1 MNPMMNIKVE
11 GTEQLMKGFEKYRK
25 EAEKAIKR
33 GVDRTAVAI
42 ESDAK
47 SRLEGGLGGQRRI
60 KTDRL
65 RASVHAELEEGEL
78 GVPIAKNE
86 AITGT
91 NVEYGPFIE
100 FGTRFMAAMSFL
112 GFAAVR
118 QDKKLKER
126 VTEELN
132 KINKT

>member
-1 MNPMMNIKVE
+1 MMNIKVE